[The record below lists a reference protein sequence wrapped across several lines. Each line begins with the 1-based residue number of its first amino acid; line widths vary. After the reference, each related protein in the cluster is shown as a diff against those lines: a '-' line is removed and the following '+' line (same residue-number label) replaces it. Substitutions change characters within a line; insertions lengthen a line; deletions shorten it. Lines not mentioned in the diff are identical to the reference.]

1 MHRSRIVAA
10 DDSVAFLEQIV
21 AVLGVEF
28 DVVATARDGVSAL
41 DLIRQYMPDVV
52 VLDIHMPGLS
62 GIDLTRQLGKG
73 PGNVPVVICS
83 VEKDPD
89 VIEAAKCAGAF
100 GYVIKSR
107 VQRDLVPAVK
117 LALQLRGLVPSI
129 H

>member
-10 DDSVAFLEQIV
+10 DDSAAFLEQIV
-21 AVLGVEF
+21 AILGVEF
-28 DVVATARDGVSAL
+28 DVVATARDGLSAL
-41 DLIRQYMPDVV
+41 NLIHQYTPDLV

-62 GIDLTRQLGKG
+62 GIDLTRRLRKD

-83 VEKDPD
+83 VEKDLD
-89 VIEAAKCAGAF
+89 VIEAAKCAGAL

-117 LALQLRGLVPSI
+117 LALQNRRLVPSI
-129 H
+129 G